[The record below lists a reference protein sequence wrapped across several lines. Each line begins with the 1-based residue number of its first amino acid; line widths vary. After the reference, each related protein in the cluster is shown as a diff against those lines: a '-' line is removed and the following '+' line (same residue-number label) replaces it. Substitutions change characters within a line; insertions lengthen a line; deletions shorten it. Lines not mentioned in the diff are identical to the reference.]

1 MNALQII
8 GQGLSL
14 LERRDRWLLGLITVA
29 QMAAGLL
36 DLVGVLL
43 LGLVGVLSVSVVS
56 GSALPSIVQ
65 SGVDQF
71 SLQSVAPEV
80 LAAWLCILAGVAL
93 VAKSI
98 LSALL
103 LRRTYRFLS
112 FRQAALSAR
121 LTSSLLSRPLLDIQA
136 RASQDTAFVVIVATQ
151 AATVGVL
158 GAASTAL
165 ADMTLLLLLGIGLLA
180 VDPVV
185 TIFAV
190 IFFGLLAWGLQRG
203 LGGWAT
209 RLGKE
214 SAEVDIKAYQ
224 IIQEAIASYREILVS
239 DRSWLYSG
247 RIEDLRWRAAKI
259 NADSQIL
266 LLLPRYAF
274 EVALVIGGLL
284 LAISQVASKDL
295 IAAVGIVSI
304 FIVAGSRV
312 MPAIM
317 RLQVATL
324 SVRRAEAPA
333 QKAYDL
339 ARDLGLPSRATP
351 SGKRSVSEIRSKLE
365 EWFSDF
371 YPNLSVSDVS
381 VRYPGVPKPAI
392 QNVSFQLGAGSS
404 VAFVGATGAGKST
417 LADVLL
423 GVLQPDIGHV
433 MIGGLA
439 PVDAISKWPGGIAY
453 VPQEVALINGTVRD
467 NVVAGLPQGSF
478 DDEQVWDSL
487 EQAHLAEFLRE
498 MREGLQT
505 LVGENGMRLSG
516 GQRQRLG
523 VARALFT
530 RPRLLVLDEATSA
543 LDAETET
550 AIAQTM
556 RNLEGTVTT
565 VTIAHRLATVRH
577 CDLILYLQQGEVV
590 ARGDFESVREQSVE
604 FDRQAKL
611 LGL

>member
-136 RASQDTAFVVIVATQ
+136 RASQDPAFVVIVATQ

-239 DRSWLYSG
+239 DRRWLYSG
-247 RIEDLRWRAAKI
+247 RIED
-259 NADSQIL
+259 
-266 LLLPRYAF
+266 
-274 EVALVIGGLL
+274 
-284 LAISQVASKDL
+284 
-295 IAAVGIVSI
+295 
-304 FIVAGSRV
+304 
-312 MPAIM
+312 
-317 RLQVATL
+317 
-324 SVRRAEAPA
+324 
-333 QKAYDL
+333 
-339 ARDLGLPSRATP
+339 
-351 SGKRSVSEIRSKLE
+351 
-365 EWFSDF
+365 
-371 YPNLSVSDVS
+371 
-381 VRYPGVPKPAI
+381 
-392 QNVSFQLGAGSS
+392 
-404 VAFVGATGAGKST
+404 
-417 LADVLL
+417 
-423 GVLQPDIGHV
+423 
-433 MIGGLA
+433 
-439 PVDAISKWPGGIAY
+439 
-453 VPQEVALINGTVRD
+453 
-467 NVVAGLPQGSF
+467 
-478 DDEQVWDSL
+478 
-487 EQAHLAEFLRE
+487 
-498 MREGLQT
+498 
-505 LVGENGMRLSG
+505 
-516 GQRQRLG
+516 
-523 VARALFT
+523 
-530 RPRLLVLDEATSA
+530 
-543 LDAETET
+543 
-550 AIAQTM
+550 
-556 RNLEGTVTT
+556 
-565 VTIAHRLATVRH
+565 
-577 CDLILYLQQGEVV
+577 
-590 ARGDFESVREQSVE
+590 
-604 FDRQAKL
+604 
-611 LGL
+611 